1 MRRRGAPSLIEGSGV
16 DDRRLLSPV
25 WGEGMD
31 SPSVRCFT
39 PRRVSLTQWQTLAGG
54 LALVASLLAAGHAVL
69 HKRDVRAAIGWVSV
83 ILLTPGVGAV
93 AYFLLGVNRIR
104 RRAQALGP
112 GGLRSRPAEAT
123 PAPVRLPAAA
133 QHLER
138 LVQLAD
144 KVVRNP
150 LVGGSRITLLPSGAE
165 TYPSMLAAIDAA
177 ERSLTF
183 CTYIFDRGEV
193 GDAFIDALTR
203 ARWRGVQVRVLVDA
217 VGARYAWPP
226 AHVALKKADV
236 PVALFLPR
244 ISAWVLPSLNLRNH
258 RKVLVADG
266 KVGFTGGANIR
277 DEFVSGPGRPAA
289 HQDLHLRVEGP
300 LVAQLQSAFAE
311 DWRFATGELL
321 DGVSFFPG
329 LPSPG
334 TTVGRAIP
342 DGPDE
347 DFETIRWILFAAL
360 GAARSSVRIVTP
372 YFLPDPA
379 LVVALD
385 AAALRGVE
393 VDIVLPER
401 SNLPVV
407 GWAQMAQLWQVL
419 QQGCRVWLSPPPFD
433 HSKLLVVDGCWSL
446 LGSANWDPRSLRL
459 NFELD
464 VECYDAGLAAELDL
478 LVRRRIEAA
487 RPLTLAEVDGRPL
500 GVKLRD
506 GVARLFSPY
515 L

>member
-1 MRRRGAPSLIEGSGV
+1 
-16 DDRRLLSPV
+16 
-25 WGEGMD
+25 
-31 SPSVRCFT
+31 
-39 PRRVSLTQWQTLAGG
+39 VSFEPWELLAGG
-54 LALVASLLAAGHAVL
+54 FALAASLLAAGHAIL
-69 HKRDVRAAIGWVSV
+69 HKRDVRAAIGWVAV
-83 ILLTPGVGAV
+83 ILMTPGLGAA

-112 GGLRSRPAEAT
+112 GGLRARPAEA
-123 PAPVRLPAAA
+123 PLAPLRLPPAAS
-133 QHLER
+133 HLEP
-138 LVQLAD
+138 LAQLGD
-144 KVVRNP
+144 KIVRNP
-150 LVGGSRITLLPSGAE
+150 LVSGSRLTLLPGGAA
-165 TYPSMLAAIDAA
+165 TYPAMLAAIDAA
-177 ERSLTF
+177 ERTVTF
-183 CTYIFDRGEV
+183 STYIFDRGAV
-193 GDAFIDALTR
+193 GDAFVDALTR

-226 AHVALKKADV
+226 AHAALRKAGV
-236 PVALFLPR
+236 RVALFLPR
-244 ISAWVLPSLNLRNH
+244 ISAWLLPTLNLRNH

-266 KVGFTGGANIR
+266 RLAFTGGFNVR
-277 DEFVSGPGRPAA
+277 DEFMASPTRTAPHV
-289 HQDLHLRVEGP
+289 DLHLRVEGP

-321 DGVSFFPG
+321 DGVEFFPG
-329 LPSPG
+329 LPRPG
-334 TTVGRAIP
+334 EVIARAVP

-347 DFETIRWILFAAL
+347 DFETIRWLLFGAL
-360 GAARSSVRIVTP
+360 GAARSSIRIVTP

-393 VDIVLPER
+393 VDIVLPEQ
-401 SNLPVV
+401 SNLPIV
-407 GWAQMAQLWQVL
+407 GWAQTAQLWQVL

-433 HSKLLVVDGCWSL
+433 HSKILVVDGCWSL

-464 VECYDAGLAAELDL
+464 VECFDVALAAELEG
-478 LVRRRIEAA
+478 LVRARIARA
-487 RPLTLAEVDGRPL
+487 RPVTLAEVDGRPL
-500 GVKLRD
+500 LLRLRD

>member
-1 MRRRGAPSLIEGSGV
+1 
-16 DDRRLLSPV
+16 
-25 WGEGMD
+25 
-31 SPSVRCFT
+31 
-39 PRRVSLTQWQTLAGG
+39 VSFSTSELLAGG
-54 LALVASLLAAGHAVL
+54 LVLAASLLAAGHAVL

-83 ILLTPGVGAV
+83 ILLTPGFGAA
-93 AYFLLGVNRIR
+93 AYYLLGVNRIR

-112 GGLRSRPAEAT
+112 GGLRARPAQPPT
-123 PAPVRLPAAA
+123 APLRLPAAA
-133 QHLER
+133 VHLER
-138 LVQLAD
+138 LAQLGD
-144 KVVRNP
+144 KIVRNP
-150 LVGGSRITLLPSGAE
+150 LVAGSRITLLPGGARA
-165 TYPSMLAAIDAA
+165 YPAMLAAIDGA
-177 ERSLTF
+177 ERTVTF

-193 GDAFIDALTR
+193 GDAFVDALTR

-226 AHVALKKADV
+226 AHAALRKADV

-244 ISAWVLPSLNLRNH
+244 LSAWLLPTLNLRNH

-266 KVGFTGGANIR
+266 KLGFTGGFNVR
-277 DEFVSGPGRPAA
+277 DAFKAGPGRPAP
-289 HQDLHLRVEGP
+289 HEDLHLQVEGP
-300 LVAQLQSAFAE
+300 LVAQLQAAFAE
-311 DWRFATGELL
+311 DWRFATEEVL
-321 DGVSFFPG
+321 DGVSYFPG
-329 LPSPG
+329 LQSPG
-334 TTVGRAIP
+334 GVLGRAIP

-347 DFETIRWILFAAL
+347 DFETIRWLLFGAL

-401 SNLPVV
+401 SNLPIVA
-407 GWAQMAQLWQVL
+407 WAQMAQLWQVL
-419 QQGCRVWLSPPPFD
+419 QRGCRVWLTPPPFD
-433 HSKLLVVDGCWSL
+433 HSKVLVVDGCWSL

-464 VECYDAGLAAELDL
+464 VECYDAALAAELEA
-478 LVRRRIEAA
+478 LVRARIARA

-500 GVKLRD
+500 PVRLRD

>member
-1 MRRRGAPSLIEGSGV
+1 VTLTELEIIAGV
-16 DDRRLLSPV
+16 
-25 WGEGMD
+25 
-31 SPSVRCFT
+31 
-39 PRRVSLTQWQTLAGG
+39 LAV
-54 LALVASLLAAGHAVL
+54 AASLLAAGHAVL
-69 HKRDVRAAIGWVSV
+69 RKRDVRAAIGWVSV
-83 ILLTPGVGAV
+83 ILLSPGFGAI

-104 RRAQALGP
+104 RRAQSLGP
-112 GGLRSRPAEAT
+112 GGLRMRAAEAAL
-123 PAPVRLPAAA
+123 PSQRLPTAAH
-133 QHLER
+133 HLER
-138 LVQLAD
+138 LVQLGD

-150 LVGGSRITLLPSGAE
+150 LVAGNRITLLPSGAE
-165 TYPSMLAAIDAA
+165 TYPPMLAAINAA
-177 ERSLTF
+177 QRTLTF
-183 CTYIFDRGEV
+183 CTYIFDRGTV
-193 GDAFIDALTR
+193 GDAFVEALTR
-203 ARWRGVQVRVLVDA
+203 ARWRGVQVRVLIDA
-217 VGARYAWPP
+217 VGARYTWPP
-226 AHVALKKADV
+226 AHIALRRAGV
-236 PVALFLPR
+236 PAALFLPR
-244 ISAWVLPSLNLRNH
+244 ISAWFLPTLNLRNH
-258 RKVLVADG
+258 RKILVADG
-266 KVGFTGGANIR
+266 KLGFTGGANIR
-277 DEFVSGPGRPAA
+277 DEFMASPDRPDPYV
-289 HQDLHLRVEGP
+289 DLHLRVEGP

-311 DWRFATGELL
+311 DWRFATGEQL

-334 TTVGRAIP
+334 TVVGRAVP

-347 DFETIRWILFAAL
+347 DFETIRWLLFAAL

-407 GWAQMAQLWQVL
+407 GWAQTAQLWQVL

-464 VECYDAGLAAELDL
+464 VECYDAQLASELEA
-478 LVRRRIEAA
+478 LVRTRVERA
-487 RPLTLAEVDGRPL
+487 RPLTLAEVDGRSLP
-500 GVKLRD
+500 VRLRD

>member
-1 MRRRGAPSLIEGSGV
+1 MIAGA
-16 DDRRLLSPV
+16 
-25 WGEGMD
+25 
-31 SPSVRCFT
+31 
-39 PRRVSLTQWQTLAGG
+39 
-54 LALVASLLAAGHAVL
+54 LALAASLLAAGHAVL

-83 ILLTPGVGAV
+83 ILLTPGFGSV

-104 RRAQALGP
+104 RRAQLLGP
-112 GGLRSRPAEAT
+112 GGLRTRPAEPT
-123 PAPVRLPAAA
+123 LPPLGLPAAA
-133 QHLER
+133 HHLER
-138 LVQLAD
+138 LVQLGD
-144 KVVRNP
+144 KVVRYP
-150 LVGGSRITLLPSGAE
+150 LVAGNRITLLPGGAE
-165 TYPSMLAAIDAA
+165 TYPAMLAAIDSAQ
-177 ERSLTF
+177 RSVTF
-183 CTYIFDRGEV
+183 CTYIFDRGTV
-193 GDAFIDALTR
+193 GDAFVDALSR

-217 VGARYAWPP
+217 VGARYGWPP
-226 AHVALKKADV
+226 AHAALRKADV
-236 PVALFLPR
+236 PTALFLPR
-244 ISAWVLPSLNLRNH
+244 IRGWLLPTLNLRNH
-258 RKVLVADG
+258 RKILVADG
-266 KVGFTGGANIR
+266 KIGFTGGANVR
-277 DEFVSGPGRPAA
+277 DEFVAGPSRPEP
-289 HQDLHLRVEGP
+289 HRDLHLEVQGP

-311 DWRFATGELL
+311 DWRFTTGEVL

-329 LPSPG
+329 LTGPG
-334 TTVGRAIP
+334 TVVCRAIP

-347 DFETIRWILFAAL
+347 DFETIRWVLFAAL

-372 YFLPDPA
+372 YFLPDTA

-401 SNLPVV
+401 SNLPLV
-407 GWAQMAQLWQVL
+407 GWAQTAQLWQVL

-464 VECYDAGLAAELDL
+464 VECYDAQVASELDA
-478 LVRRRIEAA
+478 LVRARIERA

-500 GVKLRD
+500 PIRLRD
-506 GVARLFSPY
+506 GFARLFSPY

>member
-1 MRRRGAPSLIEGSGV
+1 MGFATSEIA
-16 DDRRLLSPV
+16 
-25 WGEGMD
+25 
-31 SPSVRCFT
+31 
-39 PRRVSLTQWQTLAGG
+39 AGG
-54 LALVASLLAAGHAVL
+54 AVLAAMLAAAGHAIL
-69 HKRDVRAAIGWVSV
+69 HKRDVRAAIGWVAV
-83 ILLTPGVGAV
+83 ILLVPGLGALG
-93 AYFLLGVNRIR
+93 YYLLGINRIR

-112 GGLRSRPAEAT
+112 GGLRVRPGEPPPGTLRVPEEA
-123 PAPVRLPAAA
+123 R
-133 QHLER
+133 HLGR
-138 LVQLAD
+138 LVQLGD

-150 LVGGSRITLLPSGAE
+150 LVSGNRIELLGDGAA
-165 TYPSMLAAIDAA
+165 TYAAMLAAIDAA
-177 ERSLTF
+177 ERSVTF
-183 CTYIFDRGEV
+183 CTYIFERGEV
-193 GDAFIDALTR
+193 GDRFVEALSR

-217 VGARYAWPP
+217 VGARYSWPSS
-226 AHVALKKADV
+226 AAALRRAGV

-244 ISAWVLPSLNLRNH
+244 LGAWLLPTLNLRNH

-266 KVGFTGGANIR
+266 RVGFTGGANVR
-277 DEFVSGPGRPAA
+277 DAFVASAARPAP
-289 HQDLHLRVEGP
+289 HRDLHVRVEGP

-311 DWRFATGELL
+311 DWRFATGEEL
-321 DGVSFFPG
+321 DGVAYFPG
-329 LPSPG
+329 LSSPG
-334 TTVGRAIP
+334 AVIARAIP

-347 DFETIRWILFAAL
+347 DFETIRWVLFAAL

-393 VDIVLPER
+393 VDVILPER

-407 GWAQMAQLWQVL
+407 GWAQTAQLWQVL
-419 QQGCRVWLSPPPFD
+419 QRGCRVWLSPPPFD
-433 HSKLLVVDGCWSL
+433 HSKLMIVDGCWSL

-464 VECYDAGLAAELDL
+464 VECYDAALAAELDGH
-478 LVRRRIEAA
+478 VRARIAAA
-487 RPLTLAEVDGRPL
+487 RPLTLAEVDGRSLPIR
-500 GVKLRD
+500 LRD

>member
-1 MRRRGAPSLIEGSGV
+1 MSFTGWVIIGGA
-16 DDRRLLSPV
+16 
-25 WGEGMD
+25 
-31 SPSVRCFT
+31 
-39 PRRVSLTQWQTLAGG
+39 LAF
-54 LALVASLLAAGHAVL
+54 AASLAAAGHAVL
-69 HKRDVRAAIGWVSV
+69 HKRDVRAAIGWVAV
-83 ILLTPGVGAV
+83 ILLTPGFGAA

-104 RRAQALGP
+104 RLALALGP
-112 GGLRSRPAEAT
+112 GGLRSRPADAPST
-123 PAPVRLPAAA
+123 PLRLPTAAL
-133 QHLER
+133 HLER
-138 LVQLAD
+138 LAAFGD

-150 LVGGSRITLLPSGAE
+150 LVAGNRIDLLTSGAE
-165 TYPSMLAAIDAA
+165 TYPAMLAAIDTA
-177 ERSLTF
+177 ERSVTF

-193 GDAFIDALTR
+193 GDAFIEALSR

-226 AHVALKKADV
+226 AHSALRKADV

-244 ISAWVLPSLNLRNH
+244 LSAWLVPTLNLRNH
-258 RKVLVADG
+258 RKVLVVDG
-266 KVGFTGGANIR
+266 RIGFTGGTNIR
-277 DEFVSGPGRPAA
+277 DEFMASRDRPAP

-311 DWRFATGELL
+311 DWRFATQEPL
-321 DGVSFFPG
+321 DGVSYFPG
-329 LPSPG
+329 LPAPG
-334 TTVGRAIP
+334 NVIGRAIP

-393 VDIVLPER
+393 VDVVLPER

-407 GWAQMAQLWQVL
+407 GWAQAAQLWQVL

-433 HSKLLVVDGCWSL
+433 HSKILVVDGCWSL

-464 VECYDAGLAAELDL
+464 VECFDAELAAKLDA
-478 LVRRRIEAA
+478 LVSARIA
-487 RPLTLAEVDGRPL
+487 RSRPVTLAEMDGRSLP
-500 GVKLRD
+500 VRLRD
-506 GVARLFSPY
+506 GAARLLSPY

>member
-1 MRRRGAPSLIEGSGV
+1 VGERPGPRVDGEARR
-16 DDRRLLSPV
+16 
-25 WGEGMD
+25 W
-31 SPSVRCFT
+31 FT
-39 PRRVSLTQWQTLAGG
+39 PGRVAPTLWPTIAGG
-54 LALVASLLAAGHAVL
+54 FALTASLLAAGHAVL

-83 ILLTPGVGAV
+83 ILLTPGVGAF
-93 AYFLLGVNRIR
+93 AYLLLGVNRIR
-104 RRAQALGP
+104 RRAQSLGP
-112 GGLRSRPAEAT
+112 GGLRARPVEATAASLRLPAEA
-123 PAPVRLPAAA
+123 A
-133 QHLER
+133 HLER
-138 LVQLAD
+138 LAQLGD

-150 LVGGSRITLLPSGAE
+150 LVTGSRITLLPGGAKA
-165 TYPSMLAAIDAA
+165 YPAMLAAIDAA
-177 ERSLTF
+177 ERTVTF
-183 CTYIFDRGEV
+183 STYIFDRGEV
-193 GDAFIDALTR
+193 GDAFVQALSR

-226 AHVALKKADV
+226 AHSLLRKADV

-244 ISAWVLPSLNLRNH
+244 ISAWLLPTLNLRNH

-266 KVGFTGGANIR
+266 RVGFTGGFNVR
-277 DEFVSGPGRPAA
+277 DEFLASPSRPAP
-289 HQDLHLRVEGP
+289 HEDLHVQVEGP
-300 LVAQLQSAFAE
+300 IVAQLQGAFAE
-311 DWRFATGELL
+311 DWRFATGEVL
-321 DGVSFFPG
+321 DGVSYFPG
-329 LPSPG
+329 LQSPG
-334 TTVGRAIP
+334 GVLGRAIP

-347 DFETIRWILFAAL
+347 DFETIRWLLFAAL
-360 GAARSSVRIVTP
+360 GTARSSVRIVTP

-385 AAALRGVE
+385 AAALRGVA
-393 VDIVLPER
+393 VDVVLPER

-433 HSKLLVVDGCWSL
+433 HSKILVVDGCWSL

-464 VECYDAGLAAELDL
+464 VECYDAGLAAELDGL
-478 LVRRRIEAA
+478 IRERIARA

-500 GVKLRD
+500 PIRLRD